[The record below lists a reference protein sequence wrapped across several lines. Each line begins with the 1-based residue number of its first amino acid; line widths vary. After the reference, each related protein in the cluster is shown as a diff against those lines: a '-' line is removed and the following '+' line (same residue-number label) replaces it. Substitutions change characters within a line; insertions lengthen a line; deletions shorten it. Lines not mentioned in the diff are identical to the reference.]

1 MAYINTTRA
10 TSFGLVERIQE
21 FRAAALENA
30 AKRKVY
36 RETVRE
42 LNNLNNREL
51 ADLGIGRSAIKSIAL
66 EAAYGN

>member
-1 MAYINTTRA
+1 MIVQPQQIPKYETR
-10 TSFGLVERIQE
+10 SKGGMKQL
-21 FRAAALENA
+21 
-30 AKRKVY
+30 Y